1 MSDPTRAPA
10 FATPVFVVPNP
21 GSQQANLT
29 DEAGHL
35 LKTGAG
41 TFLGISVNQAQADG
55 TLEVIDGVNGAGT
68 VLGTFTLKNQGP
80 INAPA
85 GGWNFAVGL
94 FVITQGT
101 GTANVTVSYV

>member
-1 MSDPTRAPA
+1 MSDPTRAAA
-10 FATPVFVVPNP
+10 FATPVFIVPP
-21 GSQQANLT
+21 TGAQAVNIT
-29 DEAGHL
+29 NEAGHL

-55 TLEVIDGVNGAGT
+55 TLEVIDGIDGTGT
-68 VLGTFTLKNQGP
+68 VLGTYTLKVQGP

-85 GGWNFAVGL
+85 GGWSFTTGL

-101 GTANVTVSYV
+101 LPANVTVSFV